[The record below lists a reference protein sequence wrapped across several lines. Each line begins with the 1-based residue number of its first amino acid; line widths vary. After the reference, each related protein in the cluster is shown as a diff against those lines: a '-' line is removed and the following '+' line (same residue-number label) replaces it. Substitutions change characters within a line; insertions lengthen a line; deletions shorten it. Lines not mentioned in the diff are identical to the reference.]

1 MISNARA
8 RFVALAAIDGSASD
22 TGVAKAAA
30 TVVQRFTDGELHLLH
45 VLPNVAGA
53 AFSPSPGPDMFDGAR
68 TILEAAARTARE
80 ACTRPIRVHITVGVA
95 WKEVVRV
102 GRELEADLV
111 VVGTHDR
118 GGLAHALLGS
128 VAEQIVRHASCPA
141 VLVRAKEASHVPEIE
156 PPCADCVR
164 TRRETRDQNFFCG
177 RHREHHPHGHVYYE
191 VPESFGI
198 GSMLLR
204 P

>member
-1 MISNARA
+1 MISNASP
-8 RFVALAAIDGSASD
+8 RFVALAALDGSPSDAS
-22 TGVAKAAA
+22 VAEAAA
-30 TVVQRFTDGELHLLH
+30 AVVERFAQGELHLLH

-53 AFSPSPGPDMFDGAR
+53 AFSPSPGQDMLDAGRA
-68 TILEAAARTARE
+68 IVEAAARKARE
-80 ACTRPIRVHITVGVA
+80 TCTRPVRGHLTVGVA
-95 WKEVVRV
+95 WREAVRV
-102 GRELEADLV
+102 GRELGADLV
-111 VVGTHDR
+111 LVGTHDR

-128 VAEQIVRHASCPA
+128 VAEQIVRHAPCPA
-141 VLVRAKEASHVPEIE
+141 VIVRPKQLSQVPEIE

-164 TRRETRDQNFFCG
+164 TRSEAAAQNFFCS
-177 RHREHHPHGHVYYE
+177 RHREHHPHGHVCYE

>member
-1 MISNARA
+1 MISNANA
-8 RFVALAAIDGSASD
+8 RFVALAALDGSPTDAS
-22 TGVAKAAA
+22 VAEAAVA
-30 TVVQRFTDGELHLLH
+30 VVQRFASGEIHLLH

-53 AFSPSPGPDMFDGAR
+53 AFSPSPGPDMFDGGRA
-68 TILEAAARTARE
+68 ILEAGARKARE
-80 ACTRPIRVHITVGVA
+80 TCTRPIRVHITVGVA
-95 WKEVVRV
+95 WKEVVRM

-111 VVGTHDR
+111 LVGTHDR

-141 VLVRAKEASHVPEIE
+141 VIVRAKEASHVPEIE

-164 TRRETRDQNFFCG
+164 ARRETADQTFFCP

>member
-1 MISNARA
+1 MTANANA
-8 RFVALAAIDGSASD
+8 RFVALAALDGSLSD
-22 TGVAKAAA
+22 TSVVAAA
-30 TVVQRFTDGELHLLH
+30 AAVVQRFADGELHLLH
-45 VLPNVAGA
+45 VLPNVAGT
-53 AFSPSPGPDMFDGAR
+53 AFSPAPGPDMFDAGRA
-68 TILEAAARTARE
+68 ILEAAARTARE
-80 ACTRPIRVHITVGVA
+80 ACARPIRVHITVGVA

-111 VVGTHDR
+111 LVGTHDR
-118 GGLAHALLGS
+118 AGLAHALLGS

-141 VLVRAKEASHVPEIE
+141 VIVRPKEVSQVPEIE

-164 TRRETRDQNFFCG
+164 TRSEAAAQNFFCS